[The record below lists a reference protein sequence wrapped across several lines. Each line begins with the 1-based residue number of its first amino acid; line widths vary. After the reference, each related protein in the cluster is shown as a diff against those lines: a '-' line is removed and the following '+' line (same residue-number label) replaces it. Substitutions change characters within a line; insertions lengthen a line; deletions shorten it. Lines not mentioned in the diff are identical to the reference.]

1 MVCCIDLC
9 CINCGGG
16 LFGMD
21 GVGVG
26 FGYLGVGRVGWFVF
40 FLVVDLVE

>member
-1 MVCCIDLC
+1 
-9 CINCGGG
+9 
-16 LFGMD
+16 MD

-26 FGYLGVGRVGWFVF
+26 LGYLGVGRVGWFVF